1 MLFWT
6 FLHIL
11 LNLWPIFTFYTAIES
26 YGHVDYTCFIH
37 FEKSQKMK
45 ALGHKN
51 VILVKSWTSQP
62 WTLPLDTFYIAKYPK
77 IVQFSSVIPFWKAI
91 KLLIPEFLFVL
102 EYFDRRS
109 FYRPLNKK
117 ATFFFAHPLSK
128 ACYQQGY
135 TAVNLGLR
143 T

>member
-1 MLFWT
+1 MWKSAINWANYAKKIKITQIHCKMLF
-6 FLHIL
+6 FLVFLRFQSSFFFQSFIFFHSSL
-11 LNLWPIFTFYTAIES
+11 KFWPIITFYMAIES

-51 VILVKSWTSQP
+51 VILVKSRTSQP

-91 KLLIPEFLFVL
+91 KLLILEFLSVL
-102 EYFDRRS
+102 
-109 FYRPLNKK
+109 
-117 ATFFFAHPLSK
+117 
-128 ACYQQGY
+128 
-135 TAVNLGLR
+135 
-143 T
+143 